1 MREVERDV
9 DRILLVLRNVVLSR
23 GYTQLE
29 VQQDLGWGR
38 SYISQLLTKQKSL
51 RIDQALMILRVVG
64 VDPGDF
70 WAEVYRFGPFSETRP
85 RRRGPSRRHA
95 APLPPDGDML
105 ADLRRSKR
113 LLERV
118 VTVLIQKRLITA
130 EDLDDATRRSRQAA
144 S

>member
-1 MREVERDV
+1 MHVC
-9 DRILLVLRNVVLSR
+9 VLSR

-85 RRRGPSRRHA
+85 GRRGPSRRCA
-95 APLPPDGDML
+95 TPLPPDGDML

-113 LLERV
+113 LLEGV

-130 EDLDDATRRSRQAA
+130 EDLDEATRRSRQAA